1 MCILLRLQVK
11 KLQESKREER
21 KKLADEE
28 AIRKIKQ
35 LDDSVHQLQR
45 QVAVQKQVRVESTC
59 SQLSHKCH
67 HFPFPSF
74 LFPGDEVLMSLSI
87 SFLFHNLSLP

>member
-1 MCILLRLQVK
+1 MK

-35 LDDSVHQLQR
+35 LEETVHQLQR
-45 QVAVQKQVRVESTC
+45 QVAAQKQVRFKGFVYC
-59 SQLSHKCH
+59 VLL
-67 HFPFPSF
+67 FF
-74 LFPGDEVLMSLSI
+74 LLLLL
-87 SFLFHNLSLP
+87 LFI

>member
-1 MCILLRLQVK
+1 MAAEKKVRQEVEELKGQVK

-35 LDDSVHQLQR
+35 LDDSVHGLQR
-45 QVAVQKQVRVESTC
+45 QVGRRSMGLKKICDCR
-59 SQLSHKCH
+59 
-67 HFPFPSF
+67 
-74 LFPGDEVLMSLSI
+74 
-87 SFLFHNLSLP
+87 

>member
-1 MCILLRLQVK
+1 MK

-35 LDDSVHQLQR
+35 LEETVHQLQR
-45 QVAVQKQVRVESTC
+45 QVAAQKQVRFKGFVYC
-59 SQLSHKCH
+59 VLL
-67 HFPFPSF
+67 FFLLLLF
-74 LFPGDEVLMSLSI
+74 LFI
-87 SFLFHNLSLP
+87 